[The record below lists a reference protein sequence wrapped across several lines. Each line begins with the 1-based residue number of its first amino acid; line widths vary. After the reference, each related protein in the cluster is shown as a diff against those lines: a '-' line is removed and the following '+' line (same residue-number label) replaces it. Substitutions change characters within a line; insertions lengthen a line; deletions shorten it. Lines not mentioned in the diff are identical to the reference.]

1 MYGAIVGDIIGSVYE
16 RHNTD
21 KYNFPLYKL
30 WGHRHS
36 RFTDDSVLTIATAS
50 TMLKNK
56 DASSLDVDDFAAEY
70 KDFHKRFPHR
80 GYGRGFTAWTKEP
93 DGMYGD
99 SYGNGSAMRVS
110 PVGWVSNNIDRV
122 MELAEISAYCSHGH
136 EEGIKGAQAIAG
148 AICVA
153 RTTHSKENVE
163 RFITDN
169 FDYDLSA
176 TVQDL
181 IPHSSF
187 AACQATVP
195 PSIRAFLESDS
206 YEDAIRRAIV
216 MGGDSD
222 TIAAMTGSIAEAYYD
237 GVPARLRS
245 IAYLLLPISMR
256 KVVTQ
261 FRITYGLP

>member
-1 MYGAIVGDIIGSVYE
+1 MYGAIVGDIVGSVYE
-16 RHNTD
+16 RHNTSEYD
-21 KYNFPLYKL
+21 FPLYKL

-50 TMLKNK
+50 ALLKNNGIK
-56 DASSLDVDDFAAEY
+56 NLNVDLFASEY
-70 KDFHKRFPHR
+70 KEFHKRFPNR
-80 GYGRGFTAWTKEP
+80 GYGRGFSAWTGEP
-93 DGMYGD
+93 EGVYGD

-110 PVGWVSNNIDRV
+110 PIGWVSNNV
-122 MELAEISAYCSHGH
+122 TEVLNLATMSACCSHGH
-136 EEGIKGAQAIAG
+136 EEGIKGSQAIAG

-153 RTTHSKENVE
+153 RTTHSKDAVE
-163 RFITDN
+163 SFVLNN
-169 FDYDLSA
+169 FDYDLNA
-176 TVQDL
+176 TVQEL

-187 AACQATVP
+187 AACQSTVP
-195 PSIRAFLESDS
+195 PAIRAFLDSDS

-237 GVPARLRS
+237 GVPVRLRS

-256 KVVTQ
+256 KIVTQ